1 MVVKGAGGV
10 TSTVRPMDVGF
21 SIDASGDF
29 TLLAMIFFLLR
40 YCSFHLSFLC
50 YSHLQV
56 AWGTMATKWMR
67 QKAKAFVD
75 LMSTNPDNMAGLVAW
90 DYNVRLSVTLTTNHA
105 SIKDAIDN
113 LYADDGTNLNTSL
126 TQAILV
132 HDAITRP
139 VDEPSSKAI
148 LFLTD
153 GDPDFYGDYTP
164 CGSPGSPASTAAS
177 MGLTIYAIGLGSDA
191 VEAPLIDMATC
202 TCTEGASYL
211 GVDPTKLQ
219 EIFNTIYEEIALSTG
234 KYFHDKHLHFHN
246 S

>member
-1 MVVKGAGGV
+1 
-10 TSTVRPMDVGF
+10 
-21 SIDASGDF
+21 
-29 TLLAMIFFLLR
+29 
-40 YCSFHLSFLC
+40 
-50 YSHLQV
+50 
-56 AWGTMATKWMR
+56 
-67 QKAKAFVD
+67 
-75 LMSTNPDNMAGLVAW
+75 MSP
-90 DYNVRLSVTLTTNHA
+90 STNHA

-177 MGLTIYAIGLGSDA
+177 MGLTIYAIGHGSDA
-191 VEAPLIDMATC
+191 VEAPLIDMVTC
-202 TCTEGASYL
+202 TKVHPISVLTLLSFKRFSIQFMRRLHCQLVSTFMTNICTFIT
-211 GVDPTKLQ
+211 PNKLR
-219 EIFNTIYEEIALSTG
+219 
-234 KYFHDKHLHFHN
+234 
-246 S
+246 